1 MRSFRPTATTLKLP
15 SSVEEGPRYT
25 IADVAVNIGDTN
37 LDPERLKEVIKT
49 GVGDDY
55 NATKV
60 DRTVENLAL
69 EASRQGFVFAKVEPK
84 VDRNVGQ
91 GSLNISYNIEEGR
104 RAYVEQII
112 IEGNTR
118 TLDEVIRR
126 ELLIYEGDA
135 FNRTLI
141 ERARR
146 RLTALDFFEK
156 IDFQEEE
163 GSAPDKIN
171 LIVVVT
177 EKSTGKI
184 SFSVGYSSV

>member
-1 MRSFRPTATTLKLP
+1 M
-15 SSVEEGPRYT
+15 
-25 IADVAVNIGDTN
+25 NIGNTN
-37 LDPERLKEVIKT
+37 LDPEKLKEVIKT

-60 DRTVENLAL
+60 DKTVENLAL

-84 VDRNVGQ
+84 VDRNPGQ

-146 RLTALDFFEK
+146 RLTCPRFL
-156 IDFQEEE
+156 
-163 GSAPDKIN
+163 
-171 LIVVVT
+171 
-177 EKSTGKI
+177 
-184 SFSVGYSSV
+184 